1 MNLWSCGIIVTK
13 RCRKKLSRLFP
24 GKSTTV
30 VPNSSYYYIII
41 IYSKVAFLE
50 FWGCDFGSIFARKR
64 SRLWNV
70 STTWPLLGESPE
82 APATHPTVAA
92 RSKLQAKPPLR
103 MPDNDVE
110 VEVEVWWLLR
120 REAGTKHILKSRDLD
135 TSYRP
140 MVQVLSRKRIWSA
153 KIEHIILNEV

>member
-70 STTWPLLGESPE
+70 STTWPLLDESPE
-82 APATHPTVAA
+82 ALATHPTVAA
-92 RSKLQAKPPLR
+92 LSKLQAKPPLR

-110 VEVEVWWLLR
+110 VEKMMTF
-120 REAGTKHILKSRDLD
+120 TKGSWNQTHFEIQRLTVPVIDQWSRSYPGSESDL
-135 TSYRP
+135 
-140 MVQVLSRKRIWSA
+140 QK
-153 KIEHIILNEV
+153 LNI